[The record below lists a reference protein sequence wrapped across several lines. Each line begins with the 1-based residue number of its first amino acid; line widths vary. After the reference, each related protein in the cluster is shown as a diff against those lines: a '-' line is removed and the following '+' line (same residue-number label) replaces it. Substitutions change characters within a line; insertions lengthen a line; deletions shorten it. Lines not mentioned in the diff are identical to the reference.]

1 MLWNPDKVR
10 DPEYS
15 GHHISALSLHEVA
28 LFVADHQLVCF
39 FFQGDTPRRTA
50 TGHCSQVTS
59 DQQPWNYV

>member
-28 LFVADHQLVCF
+28 LFVADHQLVF
-39 FFQGDTPRRTA
+39 FSKVTRRDEQLLATVPR
-50 TGHCSQVTS
+50 
-59 DQQPWNYV
+59 